1 MTDDE
6 LLVLYRSMRTLGEG
20 MEARNAALEKSTE
33 ELDVTLRQLR
43 QLPAAIGQQVNLYIA
58 AGVKESLKEDFR
70 FPVEHAVK
78 KPIADLTYAASEA
91 RVALGNIQSAIR
103 FESYRYVAALI
114 ALGFVLGIG
123 ASYFFFNRQVDALND
138 RIDTLN
144 ERLLLVMPIPGAA
157 PVQPEPPRKKHGLH

>member
-43 QLPAAIGQQVNLYIA
+43 QLPPAIGQQLNLYIA
-58 AGVKESLKEDFR
+58 AAVKESLKEDFR

-91 RVALGNIQSAIR
+91 RVALGNIQSATR
-103 FESYRYVAALI
+103 FDSFRYLALLV

-123 ASYFFFNRQVDALND
+123 VSYLFFNRQIDGLND
-138 RIDTLN
+138 RIDQLN
-144 ERLLLVMPIPGAA
+144 QRMLFVMPIPGAP